1 MYMVRIN
8 YHGYVPL
15 VVSTSWSFPHS
26 WLITGFVARVTRRV
40 ELELTTLPEHMR
52 THPVFV
58 GVCVA
63 RSLVFC
69 VVFGRSIFVL
79 FLLTIMLSV
88 LRFTDYNYH
97 FGIFIH
103 KVYQLSNNKH
113 QYNIIKV
120 SWRFLIFWFDNFLIN
135 PYWNYRFVVLQR
147 TLHFNIR
154 SVVSVW
160 VI

>member
-1 MYMVRIN
+1 MVRIN
-8 YHGYVPL
+8 YHRYVPL

-103 KVYQLSNNKH
+103 KVYQLNKH